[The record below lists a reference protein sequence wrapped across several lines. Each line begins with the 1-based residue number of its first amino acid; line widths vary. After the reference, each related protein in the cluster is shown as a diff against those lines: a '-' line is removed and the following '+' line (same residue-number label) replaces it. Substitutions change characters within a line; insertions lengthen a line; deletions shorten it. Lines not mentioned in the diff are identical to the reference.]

1 MAQQTK
7 APLCKCGCGEKVFWD
22 KWRKHWNIYLKG
34 HHFRRMKFSFS
45 EEHKR
50 KISEDRKGKK
60 HSEESKKK
68 ISEARKGKKHSEES
82 KRRMS
87 ESAKGK
93 KISKEQRRKISEIL
107 TGKTIEKRR
116 RYKNMKLTPN
126 QYVKF
131 IMKKNIELL
140 SDVYVKQ
147 LLRRGTVLRN
157 RDFPDELVAA
167 KREHLRLGRLLKG
180 L

>member
-1 MAQQTK
+1 MAQQNK

-50 KISEDRKGKK
+50 KI
-60 HSEESKKK
+60 
-68 ISEARKGKKHSEES
+68 IEARKGKKHSEES